1 MENLL
6 WIRHIDSF
14 TLDYSL
20 MRNILLTYV
29 TGEETGLE
37 KSGNLEKSGKV
48 FNDTE
53 SVSAR
58 TEIQNL
64 ALTPKA
70 LQLMTE
76 EKLNRKA
83 ESSSFCTDFSPL
95 PLAQLPLPQIYSSTS
110 LFCDPGGRP
119 HGLHHLDSLAHWLL
133 VRFGQW
139 EALGGNWRS
148 VGEWDQV
155 VYSPLPSCFNHV
167 FDSGYVPSWLQLLP
181 GRPLFTGSSSH

>member
-14 TLDYSL
+14 TLDYSR
-20 MRNILLTYV
+20 MRNILLTYA

-48 FNDTE
+48 FNNTVSQCQNWNSKFSSNAKASTINDRRETSQE
-53 SVSAR
+53 GSV
-58 TEIQNL
+58 IFL
-64 ALTPKA
+64 LHW
-70 LQLMTE
+70 
-76 EKLNRKA
+76 
-83 ESSSFCTDFSPL
+83 FFSIT
-95 PLAQLPLPQIYSSTS
+95 LAQLPLPQIYSSTS

-119 HGLHHLDSLAHWLL
+119 RGLHHLDSPAHWLL

-148 VGEWDQV
+148 VGKWDQV
-155 VYSPLPSCFNHV
+155 VYSPLPSCFSHV

>member
-1 MENLL
+1 
-6 WIRHIDSF
+6 
-14 TLDYSL
+14 

-53 SVSAR
+53 LVSAR

-64 ALTPKA
+64 AVTPKPP
-70 LQLMTE
+70 QLMTE

-83 ESSSFCTDFSPL
+83 VSSSFCTDFSPL
-95 PLAQLPLPQIYSSTS
+95 PLAQFPLPQIYSSTS

-119 HGLHHLDSLAHWLL
+119 RGLHLLDSLAHWLP

-148 VGEWDQV
+148 VGK
-155 VYSPLPSCFNHV
+155 
-167 FDSGYVPSWLQLLP
+167 
-181 GRPLFTGSSSH
+181 

>member
-1 MENLL
+1 
-6 WIRHIDSF
+6 
-14 TLDYSL
+14 

-64 ALTPKA
+64 PLTPKP

-119 HGLHHLDSLAHWLL
+119 MDCITWTHLPTGYWSDLANGRHWEETGGRWGSEIRLFILHSLPAL
-133 VRFGQW
+133 VMSLIVVMSLHDYSSCQAGPYLQAPALTRFQ
-139 EALGGNWRS
+139 
-148 VGEWDQV
+148 
-155 VYSPLPSCFNHV
+155 
-167 FDSGYVPSWLQLLP
+167 
-181 GRPLFTGSSSH
+181 